1 MRLSAYKNE
10 EAIEVLADLL
20 EPASKIMADKDIS
33 AAFKAQ
39 KPALIIAKTALKK
52 QKQAVIDF
60 VSYLHRQEPG
70 EYEFTIISLIA
81 DLLDILNDPEMG
93 QVFSS
98 ADTATPSGSATES
111 TEEEDS

>member
-1 MRLSAYKNE
+1 MKLSDYKNE

-39 KPALIIAKTALKK
+39 KPALIIAKTALQK

-60 VSYLHRQEPG
+60 VSYLHRQKPG
-70 EYEFTIISLIA
+70 EYEFTIISLIG
-81 DLLDILNDPEMG
+81 DLLDILNDPEMS
-93 QVFSS
+93 QVFPS
-98 ADTATPSGSATES
+98 ADTVEPSGSPTANTKAEGK
-111 TEEEDS
+111 